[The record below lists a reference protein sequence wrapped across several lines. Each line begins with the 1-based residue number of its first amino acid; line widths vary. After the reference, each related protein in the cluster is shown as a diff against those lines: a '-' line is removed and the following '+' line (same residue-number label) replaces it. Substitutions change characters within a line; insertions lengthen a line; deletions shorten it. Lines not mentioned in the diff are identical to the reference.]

1 MQQFQPLTIKLG
13 PGLNVVSIGNLIT
26 DGVNIINVSAPSG
39 AKVVLNISGTIQLG
53 TQTLVIAEA
62 NGINPENLIWNVQ
75 GANPIFGEQA
85 AFDGTLLNF
94 PAADTTVTIGA
105 RSLINGAVLTNGSL
119 MVNGPMRL
127 NFWPFAGALTTTP

>member
-1 MQQFQPLTIKLG
+1 LLTALGDASAEARTYAGYLAGLAPTKTLGDIRLQKYQPLTIKLG

-26 DGVNIINVSAPSG
+26 DGANVINVSAPSG
-39 AKVVLNISGTIQLG
+39 AVVVFNIDGTIQLG

-75 GANPIFGEQA
+75 GANPIFGERA

-94 PAADTTVTIGA
+94 PAADTSPSVRG
-105 RSLINGAVLTNGSL
+105 R
-119 MVNGPMRL
+119 
-127 NFWPFAGALTTTP
+127 